1 MTKLRNLIAAALL
14 TLSVAS
20 LNASAAMPNQSPGG
34 LNPTQSVTGVCYI
47 YMGGRWWAVP
57 C

>member
-14 TLSVAS
+14 TLTIGS
-20 LNASAAMPNQSPGG
+20 LNASAATAVKDGGG
-34 LNPTQSVTGVCYI
+34 LSPSQPVAGYCWI
-47 YMGGRWWAVP
+47 YMGGRWWHVP